1 MALFLSQFGLLLKK
15 YSPKSI
21 CSIFEGQKYVEF
33 ANEQAANHLLS
44 KISPILQYKHF
55 LYLVVMYFNS

>member
-33 ANEQAANHLLS
+33 ANEQAANSHFHTCCQKLALFYNIN
-44 KISPILQYKHF
+44 ISYTL
-55 LYLVVMYFNS
+55 